1 MMQVYLLHT
10 VCSQGLI
17 KACQVTHQVVQSAV
31 CNYALVPTYVTVVR
45 DDRCV

>member
-1 MMQVYLLHT
+1 MIQVYLLHS

-17 KACQVTHQVVQSAV
+17 KACQVTHQVMQSAV
-31 CNYALVPTYVTVVR
+31 CNYALPTYVSVVR